1 MVKNLK
7 KLAIWSFASIMSVGA
22 VSCESNNQP
31 KETPINPTIDCIM
44 SRKSV
49 RKFDSRTVSAETIE
63 TILKAGMA
71 APSAMNKQPWKF
83 VVVQDKQMLKTIADS
98 MPNIRTATAPM
109 AIIVCGDMSKTL
121 DGVARE
127 FWVQDCSAAT
137 QNILLAAH
145 SMGLG
150 AVWNGLYP
158 DLPRC
163 KFISNLLQMDNR
175 YIPLCVVPIGYP
187 AENPEVKNKWKP
199 ENVIYKY
206 AKSAP

>member
-31 KETPINPTIDCIM
+31 KETPINPMIDCIM

-175 YIPLCVVPIGYP
+175 YIPICVVPIGYP

-199 ENVIYKY
+199 ENVIYK
-206 AKSAP
+206 

>member
-187 AENPEVKNKWKP
+187 AEDPEVKDKWKP
-199 ENVIYKY
+199 ENVIYK
-206 AKSAP
+206 

>member
-71 APSAMNKQPWKF
+71 TPSAMNKQPWKF
-83 VVVQDKQMLKTIADS
+83 VVVQDKQMLKIIADS

-199 ENVIYKY
+199 ENVIYK
-206 AKSAP
+206 

>member
-49 RKFDSRTVSAETIE
+49 RKFDSRTVSEETIE

-175 YIPLCVVPIGYP
+175 YIPICVVPIGYP

-199 ENVIYKY
+199 ENVIYK
-206 AKSAP
+206 

>member
-137 QNILLAAH
+137 QNILLATH

-199 ENVIYKY
+199 ENVIYK
-206 AKSAP
+206 

>member
-187 AENPEVKNKWKP
+187 AEDPEVKNKWKP
-199 ENVIYKY
+199 ENVIYK
-206 AKSAP
+206 

>member
-71 APSAMNKQPWKF
+71 TPSAMNKQPWKF

-199 ENVIYKY
+199 ENVIYK
-206 AKSAP
+206 

>member
-150 AVWNGLYP
+150 AVWNGLSP

-199 ENVIYKY
+199 ENVIYK
-206 AKSAP
+206 

>member
-22 VSCESNNQP
+22 VSCESDNQP
-31 KETPINPTIDCIM
+31 KEKPINPTIDCIM

-63 TILKAGMA
+63 TLLKAGMA

-98 MPNIRTATAPM
+98 MPNIRTATAPL
-109 AIIVCGDMSKTL
+109 AIIVCGDMTKTL

-163 KFISNLLQMDNR
+163 KFISNLLQIDNS

-187 AENPEVKNKWKP
+187 AENPEVKNKWKQ
-199 ENVIYKY
+199 ENVIYK
-206 AKSAP
+206 

>member
-199 ENVIYKY
+199 ENVIYK
-206 AKSAP
+206 

>member
-163 KFISNLLQMDNR
+163 KFISNLLQIDNR

-199 ENVIYKY
+199 ENVIYK
-206 AKSAP
+206 

>member
-137 QNILLAAH
+137 QNILLATH

-187 AENPEVKNKWKP
+187 AEDPEVKNKWKP
-199 ENVIYKY
+199 ENVIYK
-206 AKSAP
+206 

>member
-187 AENPEVKNKWKP
+187 AEDPEVKYKWKP
-199 ENVIYKY
+199 ENVIYK
-206 AKSAP
+206 